1 MALSPM
7 NKQTAGCKSPHI
19 AKLTDEVHHGFSLFM
34 YVELKMV
41 PIYAIWPF
49 LVLAELLPA
58 N

>member
-7 NKQTAGCKSPHI
+7 NKQTAGCKSPHNL
-19 AKLTDEVHHGFSLFM
+19 LTGEVHHGFSLFM